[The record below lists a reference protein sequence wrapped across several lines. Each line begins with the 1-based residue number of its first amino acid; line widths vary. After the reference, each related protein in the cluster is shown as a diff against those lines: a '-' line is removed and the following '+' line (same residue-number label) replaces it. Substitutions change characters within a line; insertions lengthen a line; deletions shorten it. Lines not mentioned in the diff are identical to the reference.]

1 MNWVDWT
8 IIALLAFGAVRG
20 YSRGL
25 VKSFLKAAGPII
37 GVTAA
42 ILYYQP
48 LANWLNKTMGWSKT
62 VSAMVENSVNLP
74 TTTMPG
80 DNPLV
85 QLTRALGEMQLPPAL
100 TKTLVDQINQLSG
113 LTVQSIAVNV
123 GRFVAE
129 LVSRALINA
138 VAFALIVL
146 TVKVAA
152 DLIVGLL
159 SQGLGIGGGDLD
171 RLGGLAF
178 GLLQSGLILAV
189 VMALLAPL
197 LVFDG
202 FRGLAVAVADST
214 WSNWFIKA
222 FYFVTQG

>member
-1 MNWVDWT
+1 MNWVDWV
-8 IIALLAFGAVRG
+8 IVAALALGAVRG
-20 YSRGL
+20 YARGL

-48 LANWLNKTMGWSKT
+48 LAAWLNKTLGWSTT
-62 VSAMVENSVNLP
+62 VSAMVENTVSLP
-74 TTTMPG
+74 TMTMPG
-80 DNPLV
+80 DNPLL
-85 QLTRALGEMQLPPAL
+85 QLTRTLGELHLPPAL

-113 LTVQSIAVNV
+113 LTVQSIAINV

-129 LVSRALINA
+129 LVSRALVNA

-146 TVKVAA
+146 VVKVAA

-178 GLLQSGLILAV
+178 GLLQSGIVLTV

-197 LVFDG
+197 LVFDS
-202 FRGLAVAVADST
+202 FRGAATAVAGST
-214 WSNWFIKA
+214 LSNWFIKA